1 MRSNL
6 LFALSLSFALGIAGL
21 PPAHAQSWP
30 AKPVRIV
37 VPFSPG
43 GFADSAVRSIADR
56 LAARLGQ
63 PVVVE
68 NRPGAAGNIGTEI
81 VAKSAPD
88 GYTLLAAYDGT
99 MVVNPHVYAKLGFDT
114 LKDFAPVTKLGDGA
128 VIIVA
133 HPSVP
138 ANNLR
143 ELIALAKAKPG
154 RLSFGSSGTGGSAH
168 LACEMLNQRAG
179 IELVHIPYKGGGQAI
194 ADAVG
199 GQVPLVCTAIATA
212 QQFLKSGKLKALG
225 VSSAKRDPAMPE
237 VPTFAESGLPGF
249 VVTSWMGIL
258 APAQTP
264 RAIVERLQTEI
275 AAVLQLP
282 DVRARYA
289 VLGIDPVGNKPD
301 EYAAQLKADLDAW
314 GPVVKKANLRI
325 E

>member
-1 MRSNL
+1 
-6 LFALSLSFALGIAGL
+6 
-21 PPAHAQSWP
+21 
-30 AKPVRIV
+30 
-37 VPFSPG
+37 
-43 GFADSAVRSIADR
+43 
-56 LAARLGQ
+56 
-63 PVVVE
+63 
-68 NRPGAAGNIGTEI
+68 
-81 VAKSAPD
+81 
-88 GYTLLAAYDGT
+88 
-99 MVVNPHVYAKLGFDT
+99 
-114 LKDFAPVTKLGDGA
+114 
-128 VIIVA
+128 
-133 HPSVP
+133 
-138 ANNLR
+138 
-143 ELIALAKAKPG
+143 
-154 RLSFGSSGTGGSAH
+154 
-168 LACEMLNQRAG
+168 MLNQRAG

-212 QQFLKSGKLKALG
+212 QQFLKAGKLKALG
-225 VSSAKRDPAMPE
+225 VSSAKRDPAMPD

-264 RAIVERLQTEI
+264 RAIVDRLQTEI

-289 VLGIDPVGNKPD
+289 VLGIDPVGNRPD

>member
-1 MRSNL
+1 
-6 LFALSLSFALGIAGL
+6 
-21 PPAHAQSWP
+21 
-30 AKPVRIV
+30 
-37 VPFSPG
+37 
-43 GFADSAVRSIADR
+43 
-56 LAARLGQ
+56 
-63 PVVVE
+63 
-68 NRPGAAGNIGTEI
+68 
-81 VAKSAPD
+81 
-88 GYTLLAAYDGT
+88 
-99 MVVNPHVYAKLGFDT
+99 VVNPHVYAKLGFDT
-114 LKDFAPVTKLGDGA
+114 LRDFAPVTKLGDGA
-128 VIIVA
+128 VIVVA

-154 RLSFGSSGTGGSAH
+154 TLSFGSSGTGGSAH

-194 ADAVG
+194 TDVVG
-199 GQVPLVCTAIATA
+199 GQIPLVCTAIATA
-212 QQFLKSGKLKALG
+212 QQFIKSGKLKALG
-225 VSSAKRDPAMPE
+225 LTSAARDPAMPD

-249 VVTSWMGIL
+249 VVNSWMGIL
-258 APAQTP
+258 APANTP

>member
-1 MRSNL
+1 MRSSPL
-6 LFALSLSFALGIAGL
+6 LAFALTFALGICGL
-21 PPAHAQSWP
+21 PAAHAQTWP
-30 AKPVRIV
+30 AKPVRII

-43 GFADSAVRSIADR
+43 GFADSSVRAIADR

-63 PVVVE
+63 SVVVE
-68 NRPGAAGNIGTEI
+68 NRTGAGGNIGAEA

-88 GYTLLAAYDGT
+88 GYTLLAGYDGT

-114 LKDFAPVTKLGDGA
+114 LRDFAPVTKLGDGA

-154 RLSFGSSGTGGSAH
+154 TLSFGSSGTGGSAH
-168 LACEMLNQRAG
+168 LTCEMLNQRAG
-179 IELVHIPYKGGGQAI
+179 IELVHIPYKGGSQGVT
-194 ADAVG
+194 DAVG

-212 QQFLKSGKLKALG
+212 QQFIKNGKLKALG
-225 VSSAKRDPAMPE
+225 ISSAKRDPAMPE
-237 VPTFAESGLPGF
+237 VPTFVESGLPGF

-258 APAQTP
+258 APAKTP
-264 RAIVERLQTEI
+264 RAIVDRLQTEI

-289 VLGIDPVGNKPD
+289 VLGIDPVGNTPD

-314 GPVVKKANLRI
+314 SPVVKKANLRI